1 MHILIFKTTVEDTH
15 DQAKV
20 RAFMDRIAGN
30 GKWTIDLGDED
41 KVLRVEHP
49 SDISPAIMSYFNEK
63 GFFCAPLAICEQ
75 LQEMV

>member
-1 MHILIFKTTVEDTH
+1 MHILIYKTTVEDFY

-20 RAFMDRIAGN
+20 KSFMDRIAGK

-49 SDISPAIMSYFNEK
+49 TDISPAIIAHFSEK

-75 LQEMV
+75 LQQMA